1 MLKPRIYEA
10 LQPPPPRSTE
20 LFSYED
26 CIFYTV
32 VTAVA
37 TLPRT
42 QLKARV
48 VDAPEILTVI
58 DAIPNLAPFLTAL
71 YACDYKTLFQARP
84 APMCTRASNC
94 VIGAC
99 FQGLGFPW
107 QQHCKPGGFK
117 TLLSPAL
124 SHFFVPTFQVST
136 WEDGSRLSA
145 SLH

>member
-1 MLKPRIYEA
+1 MISHISLTNRSENPNFNHAYTSSCRC
-10 LQPPPPRSTE
+10 STE

-58 DAIPNLAPFLTAL
+58 DAIPHLAPFLTAL

-84 APMCTRASNC
+84 M
-94 VIGAC
+94 
-99 FQGLGFPW
+99 
-107 QQHCKPGGFK
+107 
-117 TLLSPAL
+117 
-124 SHFFVPTFQVST
+124 
-136 WEDGSRLSA
+136 RLIPIP
-145 SLH
+145 